1 MILYPCAFWR
11 MFKMKFC
18 FKIWRNTP
26 SILCWFLR
34 KCNKRGTKWQGQRCK
49 SAYESFLIFP
59 FQLENEDKHCQP
71 GYLLYYYITVYIF
84 FYPQRKL
91 LAVYLHHDGSI
102 LSNVF
107 CSQILCS
114 ESVVN
119 YLSSNFITWAWDMT
133 HETNC
138 ARY

>member
-1 MILYPCAFWR
+1 MHFCECLKWTFVLRYGETHPVFYVGSLENAIKEALNGKAKDVSLPMSHFWY
-11 MFKMKFC
+11 FPSSLKMKINIASQDIC
-18 FKIWRNTP
+18 YTI
-26 SILCWFLR
+26 
-34 KCNKRGTKWQGQRCK
+34 
-49 SAYESFLIFP
+49 
-59 FQLENEDKHCQP
+59 
-71 GYLLYYYITVYIF
+71 YITVYIF
-84 FYPQRKL
+84 FFPQRKL